1 MEGFL
6 PLLHPGP
13 QSFFSAGQPA
23 PTMAFRGTFDH
34 TLDAK
39 NRLTVPS
46 KFRAALS
53 DGVVIA
59 KGIEGCAQIWLP
71 AAHEEYVETA
81 LANINP
87 MTEQARKLERFFGA
101 GSFETELDAAGR
113 IMIPAK
119 IMEHAKLRKDVV
131 VIGSRR
137 CLELWD
143 RETWSAID
151 DELSVE
157 VHSLSEALGA

>member
-1 MEGFL
+1 
-6 PLLHPGP
+6 
-13 QSFFSAGQPA
+13 
-23 PTMAFRGTFDH
+23 MAFRGTFDH

-59 KGIEGCAQIWLP
+59 KGIEGCAQIWIP
-71 AAHEEYVETA
+71 ADYEAYVDGA
-81 LANINP
+81 LAQLNP

-101 GSFETELDAAGR
+101 SAFETELDAAGR
-113 IMIPAK
+113 IMVPAK
-119 IMEHAKLRKDVV
+119 VMEHAGLRKDVV
-131 VIGSRR
+131 VTGVRR

-143 RETWSAID
+143 RETWSSVDA
-151 DELSVE
+151 ELSADVPA
-157 VHSLSEALGA
+157 LAEALGQA

>member
-1 MEGFL
+1 
-6 PLLHPGP
+6 
-13 QSFFSAGQPA
+13 
-23 PTMAFRGTFDH
+23 MAFRGTFDH

-71 AAHEEYVETA
+71 AEFEAYVETA

-119 IMEHAKLRKDVV
+119 IMEHAGLSKDVV

-143 RETWSAID
+143 RDTWTTM
-151 DELSVE
+151 DEALSVE
-157 VHSLSEALGA
+157 VPALTEALGQA

>member
-1 MEGFL
+1 
-6 PLLHPGP
+6 
-13 QSFFSAGQPA
+13 
-23 PTMAFRGTFDH
+23 MAFRGTFDH

-46 KFRAALS
+46 KFRATLS

-71 AAHEEYVETA
+71 SAYEAYVEGA

-119 IMEHAKLRKDVV
+119 IMEHAELRKDVV

-143 RETWSAID
+143 RETWSAMD
-151 DELSVE
+151 DALSSE
-157 VHSLSEALGA
+157 VHDLTEALGQA

>member
-1 MEGFL
+1 
-6 PLLHPGP
+6 
-13 QSFFSAGQPA
+13 
-23 PTMAFRGTFDH
+23 MAFRGTFDH

-46 KFRAALS
+46 TFRAKLA

-59 KGIEGCAQIWLP
+59 KGIEGCAQIWQP
-71 AAHEEYVETA
+71 ERYEAFVEGA

-101 GSFETELDAAGR
+101 GSFETELDSAGR

-119 IMEHAKLRKDVV
+119 IMQHAGLRKDVV
-131 VIGSRR
+131 VIGARR

-143 RETWSAID
+143 RDAWSPID

-157 VHSLSEALGA
+157 VHALTEALGQA